1 FDPPHGGPGRGAGRL
16 PGPDDPGRPGGGAP
30 GGVRPDGPGEGLAR
44 PAGAD
49 PPRPAEQPHPRPDP
63 GGHRVHPASGRQCGG
78 GEPLC
83 PARPG
88 EPGLPGHRRPGPPPP
103 PRDRPGHGG
112 RGAPDQPPP
121 RYPLRRGRPAGAVP
135 VRRRPPWNLVAGGLL
150 LALVAGAALLSL
162 VWVPHDPNQMAV
174 TERLAPPS
182 RAHPLGTD
190 PFGRDLLSRVMVGA
204 RTTLGVGPAVV
215 LVGAGAGVAL
225 GTVAGLGRGGT
236 DEVLMRLIDA
246 LAAFPS
252 VLLALMLVA
261 VMGPGAVSTTLAL
274 GLAAVPAFA
283 RLTRSGLLSLRESP
297 LVEAARAVGAGPGRL
312 FRHHLLPNLEPLFLV
327 EASLTFA
334 RAVVAEAG
342 LSYLGLGIQPPWP
355 SWGRMLREAQSFI
368 ALSPYPALAPGLAM
382 VLTVLGLHLVGD
394 GLRDR
399 WTRR

>member
-1 FDPPHGGPGRGAGRL
+1 M
-16 PGPDDPGRPGGGAP
+16 
-30 GGVRPDGPGEGLAR
+30 
-44 PAGAD
+44 
-49 PPRPAEQPHPRPDP
+49 
-63 GGHRVHPASGRQCGG
+63 
-78 GEPLC
+78 
-83 PARPG
+83 
-88 EPGLPGHRRPGPPPP
+88 
-103 PRDRPGHGG
+103 
-112 RGAPDQPPP
+112 
-121 RYPLRRGRPAGAVP
+121 
-135 VRRRPPWNLVAGGLL
+135 RRRPPWNLVAGGLL

-204 RTTLGVGPAVV
+204 RTTLGVGLAVV
-215 LVGAGAGVAL
+215 LIGAGAGVAL
-225 GTVAGLGRGGT
+225 GTLAGLGRGWT

-312 FRHHLLPNLEPLFLV
+312 FRHHLLPNLEPLLLV

-382 VLTVLGLHLVGD
+382 VLAVLGLHLVGD